1 MACDHFPT
9 LSLALAASPISLTAL
24 APQDPSAPEAH
35 VECHV
40 KDEVV
45 SVSLTGGIRAAAG
58 TGRRK
63 S

>member
-24 APQDPSAPEAH
+24 APQDPSPPEAN
-35 VECHV
+35 VECRV

-45 SVSLTGGIRAAAG
+45 HVSLTGSIRAVAE

>member
-24 APQDPSAPEAH
+24 APQDSSPPEAH

-40 KDEVV
+40 MDGAVP
-45 SVSLTGGIRAAAG
+45 VSLTGSIRAAAQ

-63 S
+63 E